1 MKSNDR
7 RTEHMLALLD
17 EIVACQQ
24 EVDRCRHDYQSL
36 ERDLEA
42 KSTHNL
48 SPDEKEAI
56 MREIATLNRE
66 FEAKIN
72 LLYEDLNERLIRGHD
87 LACALG
93 HGIGHDFKIFW
104 DYMTGATKE
113 EVKTER
119 VLSDI
124 AHIKKNLHL

>member
-1 MKSNDR
+1 
-7 RTEHMLALLD
+7 MLALLD
-17 EIVACQQ
+17 EIVSCQQ
-24 EVDRCRHDYQSL
+24 EVDHCRHYYQSL
-36 ERDLEA
+36 ERDLEG
-42 KSTHNL
+42 KGTNSL

-56 MREIATLNRE
+56 IRDIATLNRE

-72 LLYEDLNERLIRGHD
+72 LLYEDLNERLVRGHD

-93 HGIGHDFKIFW
+93 HEVGHDFKIFW

-124 AHIKKNLHL
+124 AHIKKNLHF